1 MRKLAYF
8 GIIIVFAMGLIIGAA
23 VLSEDFRNSI
33 ANSVEGTIIAP
44 IDVGVTN
51 GWMDI
56 GRSGF
61 TFIALTAFLIY
72 AFGIFSGYAW
82 SHWLRPRITWGL
94 PSTQEKVFEKE
105 YAPKEPEPVKYPTKK
120 TVEAEPS

>member
-82 SHWLRPRITWGL
+82 SHWLRPRITPRKSIRKRIRTKRTGTRKI
-94 PSTQEKVFEKE
+94 PNKE
-105 YAPKEPEPVKYPTKK
+105 NC
-120 TVEAEPS
+120 